1 MGSQDAGCRGSVA
14 ICFFLVCELPCAQCA
29 GISGFDS
36 GQIVGELEFEIDF
49 KQITDVEAFNAIK
62 EELK

>member
-1 MGSQDAGCRGSVA
+1 MGSLDAVVRGSVA
-14 ICFFLVCELPCAQCA
+14 ICFFLVCELPCPQCA
-29 GISGFDS
+29 GTADFDC

-49 KQITDVEAFNAIK
+49 KQITDVETFNAIK